1 MNRSIRGGFTL
12 IELLVVIAIIAVLI
26 GLLVPA
32 VQKVREAAARMTCQN
47 NLKQIGLATQTY
59 HDAYQKLPPGYV
71 YGGSLGNSE
80 ATWMYYIL
88 PYLEQ
93 ESLYRTAS
101 LSATFGGVSQNSQ
114 VCRSMIP
121 GYACP
126 SDLPGDIALGNW
138 GKGNYAGNTGI
149 GPMTSAFTTPN
160 TSIAVPGVFVVNTEI
175 PISGITDG
183 TSNTALASEVRK
195 SPGDDFRGVSFYP
208 EGPLYQHNRTPNTSI
223 PDNFRSGL
231 CKNIP
236 QVPCTGSHSAF
247 NDRSIIMSARSNH
260 SGGVNVSLCDGSVR
274 FATNSISQST
284 WQALGTVRNGEL
296 LGPDF

>member
-1 MNRSIRGGFTL
+1 
-12 IELLVVIAIIAVLI
+12 
-26 GLLVPA
+26 
-32 VQKVREAAARMTCQN
+32 
-47 NLKQIGLATQTY
+47 
-59 HDAYQKLPPGYV
+59 
-71 YGGSLGNSE
+71 
-80 ATWMYYIL
+80 
-88 PYLEQ
+88 
-93 ESLYRTAS
+93 
-101 LSATFGGVSQNSQ
+101 
-114 VCRSMIP
+114 
-121 GYACP
+121 
-126 SDLPGDIALGNW
+126 
-138 GKGNYAGNTGI
+138 
-149 GPMTSAFTTPN
+149 MTSAFTTPN

-231 CKNIP
+231 CRNIP

-284 WQALGTVRNGEL
+284 WQALGTARSGEL
-296 LGPDF
+296 VGPDF